1 MWLNRQQL
9 LIGADACERLRHSQ
23 VCICGLGGVGSA
35 AAEAVCR
42 AGVGTLILVDHDCV
56 DLTNLNRQIVATR
69 DCIGQKKVAAMA
81 RRLQQIN
88 PDCQIIPLDCFVAD
102 DTLPLLGAQQPS
114 YIIDAIDTVTS
125 KLALAQY
132 CRQQQIGLI
141 CCLGTG
147 NRLDPTGFHI
157 GDIADTAGCGDPL
170 ARVMRRECRK
180 RGIENLTVVYSTAP
194 VLSPAGGFAA
204 DSPRGRHAPGSVSFV
219 PPVAGY
225 TLAAHVITQLAG
237 L

>member
-81 RRLQQIN
+81 HN
-88 PDCQIIPLDCFVAD
+88 
-102 DTLPLLGAQQPS
+102 
-114 YIIDAIDTVTS
+114 
-125 KLALAQY
+125 
-132 CRQQQIGLI
+132 
-141 CCLGTG
+141 
-147 NRLDPTGFHI
+147 
-157 GDIADTAGCGDPL
+157 
-170 ARVMRRECRK
+170 
-180 RGIENLTVVYSTAP
+180 
-194 VLSPAGGFAA
+194 GFARAIRPVHTTA
-204 DSPRGRHAPGSVSFV
+204 DGDSIYAMSVGNIQADLDV
-219 PPVAGY
+219 VG
-225 TLAAHVITQLAG
+225 TLAATVMARAIKNAVLHAKSLGGYPSARELSIK
-237 L
+237 